1 MFWQLAWRLAG
12 DVVFFGPGHVSEESW
27 EAGVKKFISSNG
39 PFDVIVSAELL
50 ISSLNTEIS
59 HTLEKAVAETYD
71 FNFDVKKAL
80 AACQKNYEEFVDAKS
95 IKVVSMLEF
104 DSYNMHHSHKARLD
118 ETDIFVVGW
127 GEEFIKPRAEI
138 EDLNEEVFGPSVNDR
153 WYDFVN
159 DNRARIISSPAM
171 VSETEFYW
179 DRIEKRSSAW
189 MVQGARYYKRVLL
202 RENLKK
208 HGIPCKGEALA
219 NWISFLNRVDP
230 KLLTKPLVRNLFN
243 FFWQER
249 FRRSKFAYTCG
260 SSLGFPIRKYFEIPA
275 SGALLLA
282 DKCNG
287 FSALGFR
294 DKENSLIID
303 VTYISEVGEW
313 LQNNTEL
320 IQKIAKSG
328 QELVW
333 NKHTISAR
341 AKQYKKAINA
351 IYSKQFF
358 GSKWVNGNF
367 QLNKKDVGKF
377 Y

>member
-1 MFWQLAWRLAG
+1 
-12 DVVFFGPGHVSEESW
+12 
-27 EAGVKKFISSNG
+27 
-39 PFDVIVSAELL
+39 
-50 ISSLNTEIS
+50 
-59 HTLEKAVAETYD
+59 
-71 FNFDVKKAL
+71 
-80 AACQKNYEEFVDAKS
+80 
-95 IKVVSMLEF
+95 
-104 DSYNMHHSHKARLD
+104 
-118 ETDIFVVGW
+118 
-127 GEEFIKPRAEI
+127 
-138 EDLNEEVFGPSVNDR
+138 
-153 WYDFVN
+153 
-159 DNRARIISSPAM
+159 M

-189 MVQGARYYKRVLL
+189 MVQGARYYKSFTSRKL
-202 RENLKK
+202 EKTWY
-208 HGIPCKGEALA
+208 PMQGEALA
-219 NWISFLNRVDP
+219 NWISFLNEFDP
-230 KLLTKPLVRNLFN
+230 KLLTKPLVKNLFN

-333 NKHTISAR
+333 NKHTIFCSS
-341 AKQYKKAINA
+341 QT
-351 IYSKQFF
+351 
-358 GSKWVNGNF
+358 V
-367 QLNKKDVGKF
+367 
-377 Y
+377 